1 VANTLYVTL
10 PADRQYTIDVYSV
23 SGVKTLSQ
31 RVKGSSSTLNV
42 SDLPDGLYIV
52 TVTDGKKVIS
62 KEKVVVSNKHH

>member
-1 VANTLYVTL
+1 VYLTL
-10 PADRQYTIDVYSV
+10 PEDKQYTIDVYSV

-31 RVKGSSSTLNV
+31 RIKGTSSTLNV

-62 KEKVVVSNKHH
+62 KEKVIVSNKHH